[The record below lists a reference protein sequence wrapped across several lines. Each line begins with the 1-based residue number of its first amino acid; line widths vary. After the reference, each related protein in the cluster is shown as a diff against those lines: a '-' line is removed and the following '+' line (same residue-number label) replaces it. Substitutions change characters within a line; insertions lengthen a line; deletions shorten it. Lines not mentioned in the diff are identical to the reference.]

1 MASPCLAIKVL
12 RLLVLKRYWN
22 YMAIPDAPMPNAR
35 TFKLVFECLRADI
48 VCNRLSQDVGARKA
62 EFVLKQMKALKMRT
76 PHSVYVLLYEALGVA
91 WWESLP
97 WHLRLIN
104 RP

>member
-1 MASPCLAIKVL
+1 MS
-12 RLLVLKRYWN
+12 
-22 YMAIPDAPMPNAR
+22 IPDAPAPNLQ
-35 TFKLVFECLRADI
+35 TFEFIFKTLKVAIEN
-48 VCNRLSQDVGARKA
+48 NRLTQDVGARKA
-62 EFVLKQMKALKMRT
+62 EFILKQMKELKIGT
-76 PHSVYVLLYEALGVA
+76 PHSVYVLLYEVLGVA